1 MYIPALYLH
10 NPASSKLM
18 IYFHGNA
25 EDLNLAREQL
35 ETLHDQCTL
44 SILGVEYPG
53 YGTYLNNGD
62 STEQKLKE
70 DAEYIYKFCLNDMG
84 IREKD
89 IILCGRSIGS
99 GPAAWLAAN
108 YNPGALCLL
117 SAFTSVCAAA
127 SVSVGKFL
135 SLFVAERFNNLVEV
149 TRATC
154 PTLIV
159 HGRLDDIVPFDHG
172 Q

>member
-1 MYIPALYLH
+1 
-10 NPASSKLM
+10 
-18 IYFHGNA
+18 
-25 EDLNLAREQL
+25 
-35 ETLHDQCTL
+35 
-44 SILGVEYPG
+44 
-53 YGTYLNNGD
+53 
-62 STEQKLKE
+62 
-70 DAEYIYKFCLNDMG
+70 MG

-108 YNPGALCLL
+108 YNPGALCLM

-149 TRATC
+149 ARATC

-159 HGRLDDIVPFDHG
+159 HGRLDDIVPFSHG
-172 Q
+172 